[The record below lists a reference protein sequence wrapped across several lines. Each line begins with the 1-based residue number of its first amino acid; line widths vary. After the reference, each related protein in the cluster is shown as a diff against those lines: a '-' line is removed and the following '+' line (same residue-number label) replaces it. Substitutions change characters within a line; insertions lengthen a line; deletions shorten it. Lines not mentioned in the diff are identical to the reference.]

1 MLCLAKNAFLARAN
15 EHRGYEVFEKI
26 FHALIPLASRT
37 PEASPRGKPELN
49 FKFKENVC
57 RFDSSATDL
66 CHSLHDRAEHGRT
79 KGGIKARLPP
89 ERNVCL
95 PARARVSNAAD
106 HDQKVMETVDPAS
119 GPRRGSY
126 VCLDRGHVDFAM
138 FALWTKKGI
147 NFVARARR
155 NMSHEVAGSG
165 PVPNKVGRPLK
176 NDDGPNFTFASH
188 DDKEIMPIDG
198 GAAAKLVRK

>member
-1 MLCLAKNAFLARAN
+1 
-15 EHRGYEVFEKI
+15 
-26 FHALIPLASRT
+26 LIPLASRT
-37 PEASPRGKPELN
+37 REASPRGKPELN

-66 CHSLHDRAEHGRT
+66 SHSLYDRAERRRT
-79 KGGIKARLPP
+79 KGGIKVRLPP

-106 HDQKVMETVDPAS
+106 HDQKVTKTVDPIS
-119 GPRRGSY
+119 GRRRGSY
-126 VCLDRGHVDFAM
+126 VCLDRGNVDFAM
-138 FALWTKKGI
+138 FALWTKMGI

-155 NMSHEVAGSG
+155 NMSYEVMESR
-165 PVPNKVGRPLK
+165 PVPNKIGRPLK
-176 NDDGPNFTFASH
+176 NGDMPNFTFASD

-198 GAAAKLVRK
+198 GDAAKLVRKTVKENGGALETAILKDEIIKL